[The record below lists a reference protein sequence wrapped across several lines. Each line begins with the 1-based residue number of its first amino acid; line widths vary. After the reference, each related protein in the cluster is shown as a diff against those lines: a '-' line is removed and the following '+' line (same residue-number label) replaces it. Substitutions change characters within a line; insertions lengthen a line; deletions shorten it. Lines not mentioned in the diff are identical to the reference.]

1 MLTKRGLRGAFLV
14 AIFVTSGMVAQA
26 GWFDRV
32 NIYKKWR
39 DRNRVDTLLITGNFG
54 RSRVLAELAQDKR
67 KHPILLIS
75 PETNGQDELFF
86 MPTRPEAEPL
96 PQDKFIGFIEFLK
109 PGRVIVLGDAS
120 FVPPR
125 YVEQLG
131 RSNVPTIVINSEDWA
146 KNAEALGRILDYKS
160 LAKLYA
166 GYVTKLDMAQGGAI
180 PSDAQAAPATVPP
193 PTMMAPGSMMV
204 APMVVE

>member
-14 AIFVTSGMVAQA
+14 AVFATSGMVAQA
-26 GWFDRV
+26 GWLDGINVFR
-32 NIYKKWR
+32 K
-39 DRNRVDTLLITGNFG
+39 NRVDTLLITGNFG

-75 PETNGQDELFF
+75 PEANGQDELFF

-109 PGRVIVLGDAS
+109 PGRVIVLGDAN
-120 FVPPR
+120 FVPTR
-125 YVEQLG
+125 YVEQLA
-131 RSNVPTIVINSEDWA
+131 RSNVSTIVINSEDWA
-146 KNAEALGRILDYKS
+146 KNAEALGRILGYQG

-180 PSDAQAAPATVPP
+180 ESDAQAAPATLPP
-193 PTMMAPGSMMV
+193 APMMAPGSMMV